1 MLCSAQTS
9 AETPRRRPAPSS
21 GLGLD
26 KNLSQKLFTMN
37 KIYNFLYFLENK
49 KYVNNSWIK
58 EKITCLLLG

>member
-1 MLCSAQTS
+1 M
-9 AETPRRRPAPSS
+9 
-21 GLGLD
+21 D
-26 KNLSQKLFTMN
+26 KNLTQKLFTMN